1 MIYIVLLFRDHN
13 QTVMML
19 LIKFSIGTSVKRIKV
34 VHIENEWICIA
45 LYNMWHSYESGIQQI
60 AYLM

>member
-34 VHIENEWICIA
+34 VHIENE
-45 LYNMWHSYESGIQQI
+45 
-60 AYLM
+60 